1 VFPNDTRRFSPSRP
15 ARGCA
20 TLASRLWRAL
30 TAALRRVPEFVGK
43 PADTNRSEDTMSK
56 TNLTILNAL
65 RTLFGARAASS
76 LYKRTGGR
84 ASQVLEEARA
94 TYGRGWDA
102 IRAVHTLT
110 EQAFLETSAAEIIDS
125 PAKAASFLTSKLAGI
140 GYEVFT
146 VLFLN
151 AKQRI
156 VACEE
161 LFRGTLTQT
170 SVYPREVVRR
180 ALTLN
185 SSCVILCHN
194 HPSGE
199 TTASRAD
206 QILTRELQA
215 ALKLIDVQVLDHIIV
230 AAGNSSSMAQLGL
243 L

>member
-1 VFPNDTRRFSPSRP
+1 
-15 ARGCA
+15 
-20 TLASRLWRAL
+20 
-30 TAALRRVPEFVGK
+30 
-43 PADTNRSEDTMSK
+43 MSK

-76 LYKRTGGR
+76 LYRRTGGR

-94 TYGRGWDA
+94 SYGHGWDA

-110 EQAFLETSAAEIIDS
+110 EQAFLETSAAEIINT
-125 PAKAASFLTSKLAGI
+125 PTKAASFLKTKLAGV

-151 AKQRI
+151 AQQRL

-180 ALTLN
+180 ALALN
-185 SSCVILCHN
+185 CASLILCHN
-194 HPSGE
+194 HPSGAE
-199 TTASRAD
+199 TPSRAD
-206 QILTRELQA
+206 QILTRELQS

-230 AAGNSSSMAQLGL
+230 AAGNSSSMAALGL